1 MRQHGQFTRLLA
13 PDAGLDTASRK
24 ACRDYLRD
32 LRTAHCSP
40 ATVDN
45 YEDALL
51 NLHRWLAASTPGVSL
66 LSAGRDELS
75 SYLIHVGDT
84 RAVGTLATRYRRLH
98 RWYGWLVEEELLGA
112 HPMARIPR
120 PRPEHK
126 APPIVTPEQLSALL
140 ATTGNWKKD
149 VTEAR
154 DRAIIMLFC
163 TPGSPRASEMA
174 NMTVDDIDM
183 DESDCILIR
192 GKGAV
197 ERTIGVEDVT
207 ARVCSRY
214 LLLRAR
220 MPQAAAEAAAAR
232 REGRPERAWLGK
244 RGPMTRSGM
253 LQMLHDRGDRVG
265 IKGLHPHQLR
275 HTAFDACDNA
285 GLSTRQAARL
295 FGWSSLRMA
304 EKYGRAAAGRRATEA
319 GRDLGLVSA
328 L

>member
-1 MRQHGQFTRLLA
+1 MRQHGQFTRLLGEA
-13 PDAGLDTASRK
+13 GALDAASRT
-24 ACRDYLRD
+24 AARDYLRD
-32 LRTAHCSP
+32 LRTAKVSP
-40 ATVDN
+40 NTIDN

-51 NLHRWLAASTPGVSL
+51 QLHRWLAAHAPGATL
-66 LSAGRDELS
+66 LTAGREELSA
-75 SYLIHVGDT
+75 YLIHVGEASS
-84 RAVGTLATRYRRLH
+84 RGTLATRYRRLH
-98 RWYGWLVEEELLGA
+98 RWYGWLVEEDLVGA
-112 HPMARIPR
+112 HPMARVPR

-126 APPIVTPEQLSALL
+126 APAVVTPAQLSALL
-140 ATTGNWKKD
+140 ATTGNWKRD

-174 NMTVDDIDM
+174 GMSTDDIDM
-183 DESDCILIR
+183 GESDCILIR

-220 MPQAAAEAAAAR
+220 LPRAAAEAAAAR
-232 REGRPERAWLGK
+232 REGRREAAWLGK

-253 LQMLHDRGDRVG
+253 LQMVRARGEQAG
-265 IKGLHPHQLR
+265 IAGLHPHQLR

-285 GLSTRQAARL
+285 GLQPRQAARL
-295 FGWSSLRMA
+295 FGWASTRMCDV
-304 EKYGRAAAGRRATEA
+304 YGRAAAARRAVDA
-319 GRDLGLVSA
+319 GRELGLVSS